1 MESATVSAPAPSA
14 PAPSAPSTG
23 ASSSASTAATPTAS
37 TATSKSDTASKAQSG
52 RELARE
58 YAAKAAEKLG
68 LTEPT
73 ATATATDGD
82 TSEGD
87 TTIEEVTEPS
97 EETQKSVEAK
107 KPAEKADESSPKDP
121 QSLKI
126 SEALK
131 AIPDKKIQNEIRGL
145 AYTGKEFR
153 DMKMTPAEGKELRSM
168 FPSVDVA
175 KQAHESARVA
185 YDMAQAFHSGT
196 PEGFDY
202 VMQNFQQ
209 ANPAAFNRLIEHFAE
224 RLPQAS
230 KQSFDNVG
238 RKATTNLIGNLQR
251 QAQQA
256 AARGDD
262 ARAHEYATTAQ
273 ILSEFVFPNGLQ
285 QPRQVNPNDPVAR
298 ENAMLRA
305 QQAELQQQQR
315 QGLIQSVNNGYNQA
329 LSSEALGMIKEAAEG
344 TPYPQKAL
352 ERMAEDVVNRVRNK
366 VNGNE
371 HVKVAVINHLNQG
384 NGKAAQDYL
393 TQTARQYIASE
404 AADVLRDYAETFGA
418 VQTARV
424 QKQEQAIAKK
434 DVGGAPVAAA
444 PADKPLDTRGMDAKQ
459 LFKAALKKRGIL

>member
-1 MESATVSAPAPSA
+1 MESAVVSTPAPSA
-14 PAPSAPSTG
+14 PAPSAPSSG
-23 ASSSASTAATPTAS
+23 SSSSASTAATPTAS
-37 TATSKSDTASKAQSG
+37 TSTSKSDTGSKAQSG

-68 LTEPT
+68 LTEPKT
-73 ATATATDGD
+73 EAIAPASEIADG
-82 TSEGD
+82 E
-87 TTIEEVTEPS
+87 TTLAEVTEPS
-97 EETQKSVEAK
+97 EETEKAVEAK
-107 KPAEKADESSPKDP
+107 KSVDKTDESSPKDP

-168 FPSVDVA
+168 FPSIDVA
-175 KQAHESARVA
+175 KQANESARVA
-185 YDMAQAFHSGT
+185 YDLAQAFHSGT

-224 RLPQAS
+224 KLPQAS
-230 KQSFDNVG
+230 KQSFDQLG

-251 QAQQA
+251 QAEA
-256 AARGDD
+256 AARRGDD

-273 ILSEFVFPNGLQ
+273 ILSEFVFPNGFQ
-285 QPRQVNPNDPVAR
+285 QPRQANPNDPVAR
-298 ENAMLRA
+298 ENAMLKA
-305 QQAELQQQQR
+305 QQAEFQQQQR

-329 LSSEALGMIKEAAEG
+329 LSSDALSMIKGAAEG

-352 ERMAEDVVNRVRNK
+352 ERMADDVVNRVRDK
-366 VNGNE
+366 VNANE
-371 HVKVAVINHLNQG
+371 HVRIAVINHLNQG
-384 NGKAAQDYL
+384 NGRAAQDYL
-393 TQTARQYIASE
+393 TQTARQYLASE

>member
-1 MESATVSAPAPSA
+1 MESAVVSTPAPSA
-14 PAPSAPSTG
+14 PAPSAPSSG
-23 ASSSASTAATPTAS
+23 ASSSASSPAATPTA
-37 TATSKSDTASKAQSG
+37 TTTSPKSESGSKAQSG

-68 LTEPT
+68 LTETKATT
-73 ATATATDGD
+73 APVSDIPDADSTL
-82 TSEGD
+82 EK
-87 TTIEEVTEPS
+87 VTEPS
-97 EETQKSVEAK
+97 EPAEKTVEAK
-107 KPAEKADESSPKDP
+107 AEKADESSPKDP
-121 QSLKI
+121 HSLKI

-175 KQAHESARVA
+175 KQAHQSASIA
-185 YDMAQAFHSGT
+185 YDVAQAFHSGT

-230 KQSFDNVG
+230 KQSFDNLG
-238 RKATTNLIGNLQR
+238 RRATTNLIGNLQR
-251 QAQQA
+251 QAEA
-256 AARGDD
+256 AARRGED
-262 ARAHEYATTAQ
+262 ARAHEYNTTAQ
-273 ILSEFVFPNGLQ
+273 ILSEFVFPNGFQ
-285 QPRQVNPNDPVAR
+285 QAPQRNPNDPVAR
-298 ENAMLRA
+298 ENAMLK
-305 QQAELQQQQR
+305 QQQKELYEQQR
-315 QGLIQSVNNGYNQA
+315 QGLMQTVGNGYNA
-329 LSSEALGMIKEAAEG
+329 AVTKEAMDMIESAAEG
-344 TPYPQKAL
+344 TPYPRKAL
-352 ERMAEDVVNRVRNK
+352 ERMRDDVVARVRQK
-366 VNGNE
+366 VQNNE
-371 HVKVAVINHLNQG
+371 HVKVAVASHLNQG
-384 NGKAAQDYL
+384 NGQAAQDYL
-393 TQTARQYIASE
+393 TSTARQYLASE

-418 VQTARV
+418 VQTVRA